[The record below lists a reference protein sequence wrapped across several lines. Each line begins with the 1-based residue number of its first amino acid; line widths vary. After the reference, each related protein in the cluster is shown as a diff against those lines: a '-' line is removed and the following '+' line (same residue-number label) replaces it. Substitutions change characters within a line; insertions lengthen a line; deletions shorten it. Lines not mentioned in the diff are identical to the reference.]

1 MKRILL
7 ACGSGIVT
15 STAVRGKIEKELDA
29 RGYAGKYKIEQCKIA
44 EVVSKSSMYNFVIS
58 TTLKPDNLKIPFI
71 RAVSFLT
78 GIGTEQTMIEI
89 VALMDE

>member
-15 STAVRGKIEKELDA
+15 STAVRFKIEKQLDD
-29 RGYAGKYKIEQCKIA
+29 RGYKGQYKIEQCKIA
-44 EVVSKSSMYNFVIS
+44 EVVAKAPGYDFVIS
-58 TTLKPDNLKIPFI
+58 TTLKPDNLKIPFV

-78 GIGTEQTMIEI
+78 GIGTEETMTEI
-89 VALMDE
+89 LGLMDA

>member
-15 STAVRGKIEKELDA
+15 STAVRSKIEKQLDA
-29 RGYAGKYKIEQCKIA
+29 RGYAGGYKIEQCKIA
-44 EVVSKSSMYNFVIS
+44 EVVSKSHSYDFVIS
-58 TTLKPDNLKIPFI
+58 TTLKPNELQIPFV

-78 GIGTEQTMIEI
+78 GIGTDQTMTEI
-89 VALMDE
+89 VALMDA